1 MKRAP
6 SRCASDSPTVVL
18 PAPATPIR
26 ITIIGAVISGFRR
39 PVDVMVARPVQPL
52 DAVGAEII
60 TLRLD
65 EIGARARGPHP
76 VGPRQR
82 RGECGNCG
90 PVSNRRRHRPPPAPP
105 PPTKLCR

>member
-82 RGECGNCG
+82 RRECRNCR
-90 PVSNRRRHRPPPAPP
+90 PPSMRRRERAPRARLHPP
-105 PPTKLCR
+105 KLGL